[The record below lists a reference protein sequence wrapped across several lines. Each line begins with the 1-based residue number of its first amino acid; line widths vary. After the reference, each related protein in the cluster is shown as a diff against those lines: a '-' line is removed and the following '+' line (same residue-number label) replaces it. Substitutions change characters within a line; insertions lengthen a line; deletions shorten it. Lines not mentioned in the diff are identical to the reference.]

1 MALFAHARIEDPED
15 PTQVWE
21 RGDEI
26 TEADVERLGLDA
38 EYGAFSEEEYDPE
51 ADKNEPPQYIEIE
64 GVRYERK
71 APVEPEEDPTD
82 A

>member
-1 MALFAHARIEDPED
+1 MALYAHARIEDPED

-21 RGDEI
+21 RGDSI
-26 TEADVERLGLDA
+26 TEEDVERLGLDA
-38 EYGAFSEEEYDPE
+38 EYGAFSEDEYDPE
-51 ADKNEPPQYIEIE
+51 ADKNDPPQYIEIE

-71 APVEPEEDPTD
+71 AETEEDGDD

>member
-21 RGDEI
+21 RGDTISEDD
-26 TEADVERLGLDA
+26 ADRLGLDP
-38 EYGAFSEEEYDPE
+38 EFGAISEEEYDPE
-51 ADKNEPPQYIEIE
+51 ADANEPPQYIEID
-64 GVRYERK
+64 GRRYERLE
-71 APVEPEEDPTD
+71 APD